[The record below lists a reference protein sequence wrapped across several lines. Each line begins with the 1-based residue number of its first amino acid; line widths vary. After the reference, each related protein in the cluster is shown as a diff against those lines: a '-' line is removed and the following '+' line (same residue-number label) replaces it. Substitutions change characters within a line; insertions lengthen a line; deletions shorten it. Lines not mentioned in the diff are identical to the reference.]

1 MELLS
6 SKFVFD
12 GEELLSNKAIVI
24 HNNTV
29 KDISSKKVLEKVYSL
44 KVKDFGEGV
53 LLPGFVNL
61 HTHLELSY
69 LKNKLPQKK
78 GFVEWLSSIMY
89 EKTKDVD
96 NKEIAKNIENAVET
110 QFKSGVRIIADIS
123 NTLASCE
130 YLKKYMPYSTI
141 FFEQY
146 GLNKEKA
153 CKIKKNL
160 EEKLNNYKKM
170 CGQLK
175 LIPTAHSLYST
186 HSCLI
191 EYLIGLSKQEPFS
204 IHFLESSFEKDF
216 LISRGDMFDFLN
228 SLGLVEETIHYPDV
242 FDYIK
247 KLGISR
253 RKTIFV
259 HCTYADKNELE
270 NIKRTDSTVC
280 LCLRS
285 NKYISEELPD
295 IHSIIKSGVNIGV
308 GTDSLA
314 SNWDLDFINELKF
327 IYGNF
332 SDINPNAIFKWATT
346 NGAKALGLNL
356 GFKKDQTAFAVFL
369 PSSDNNPLEEIL
381 SQRRGISN
389 LRRLNID

>member
-1 MELLS
+1 M
-6 SKFVFD
+6 FD
-12 GEELLSNKAIVI
+12 GEKLLSNKAVALHNDTVI
-24 HNNTV
+24 DV
-29 KDISSKKVLEKVYSL
+29 SSKKVLEKVYSV

-61 HTHLELSY
+61 HTHLELSH
-69 LKNKLPQKK
+69 LKNSLPQKK

-96 NKEIAKNIENAVET
+96 NKEIIKHIKNAVKT

-130 YLKKYMPYSTI
+130 YLKTYMPYSTL

-146 GLNKEKA
+146 GLKKEKA
-153 CKIKKNL
+153 CKAKRNL
-160 EEKLNNYKKM
+160 EENLNDYKKR
-170 CGQLK
+170 CGKLK

-186 HSCLI
+186 HGCLI
-191 EYLIGLSKQEPFS
+191 KYLAGLNKKEPFS
-204 IHFLESSFEKDF
+204 IHFLESSYERDF
-216 LISRGDMFDFLN
+216 LISKGDMFDFLN
-228 SLGLVEETIHYPDV
+228 SLGLIEETTHHTDV
-242 FDYIK
+242 FEYIK
-247 KLGISR
+247 RLGISK

-259 HCTYADKNELE
+259 HCTYVNKNELE
-270 NIKRTDSTVC
+270 NIKETDSTVC

-285 NKYISEELPD
+285 NKYISGTLPD
-295 IHSIIKSGVNIGV
+295 VRTIIKSGVNIGI

-314 SNWDLDFINELKF
+314 SNWDLDFINEMKF

-332 SDINPNAIFKWATT
+332 SDIDPNVIFKWATT

-356 GFKKDQTAFAVFL
+356 GFKKNQTAFGVFI
-369 PSSDNNPLEEIL
+369 PTDNGNPLEEIV
-381 SQRRGISN
+381 SGEGGYPSSADSI
-389 LRRLNID
+389 

>member
-12 GEELLSNKAIVI
+12 GDKLLKDKTIAI
-24 HNNTV
+24 HNNIV
-29 KDISSKKVLEKVYSL
+29 KDVLSKKILEKVYSL
-44 KVKDFGEGV
+44 KAKDFGEGV

-61 HTHLELSY
+61 HTHLELSH

-96 NKEIAKNIENAVET
+96 SKKIAEHIENAVKT
-110 QFKSGVRIIADIS
+110 QFKSGVRIVADIS

-130 YLKKYMPYSTI
+130 YLKKYIPYSTV

-146 GLNKEKA
+146 GLKKEKA
-153 CKIKKNL
+153 CSAAKNL
-160 EEKLNNYKKM
+160 EENLNNYKKR

-191 EYLIGLSKQEPFS
+191 EHLAGLNKKEPFS
-204 IHFLESSFEKDF
+204 IHFLESRFERDF
-216 LISRGDMFDFLN
+216 LISKGGMFDFLN
-228 SLGLVEETIHYPDV
+228 SLGLIEETMNYTDV

-247 KLGISR
+247 KLGISK

-259 HCTYADKNELE
+259 HCTYANKNELE
-270 NIKRTDSTVC
+270 NIKETGSTVC

-285 NKYISEELPD
+285 NEYISGKLPD
-295 IHSIIKSGVNIGV
+295 IRTIIKSGVNIGI

-327 IYGNF
+327 IHNNLN
-332 SDINPNAIFKWATT
+332 DVNPSLIFKWATA

-356 GFKKDQTAFAVFL
+356 GFKKNQTAFAVFM
-369 PSSDNNPLEEIL
+369 PSDDNSPLEEIL
-381 SQRRGISN
+381 SGEGEI
-389 LRRLNID
+389 

>member
-12 GEELLSNKAIVI
+12 GDKLLKDKTIAI
-24 HNNTV
+24 HNNIV
-29 KDISSKKVLEKVYSL
+29 KDVSSKKILEKVYSL
-44 KVKDFGEGV
+44 KAKDFGEGV

-61 HTHLELSY
+61 HTHLELSH

-96 NKEIAKNIENAVET
+96 NMEIVKHIKNAVET
-110 QFKSGVRIIADIS
+110 QFKSGVRIVADIS
-123 NTLASCE
+123 NTLESCE
-130 YLKKYMPYSTI
+130 YLKKYIPYSTV

-146 GLNKEKA
+146 GLKKEKA
-153 CKIKKNL
+153 CKAMKNI
-160 EEKLNNYKKM
+160 EENLNNYKKR

-175 LIPTAHSLYST
+175 LIPTVHSLYST

-191 EYLIGLSKQEPFS
+191 EHLAGLNKKEPFS
-204 IHFLESSFEKDF
+204 IHFLESRFERDF
-216 LISRGDMFDFLN
+216 LISKGEMFDFLN
-228 SLGLVEETIHYPDV
+228 SLGLIEEAMNYTDV

-247 KLGISR
+247 KLGISK

-259 HCTYADKNELE
+259 HCTYANKNELE
-270 NIKRTDSTVC
+270 NIKETGSTVC

-285 NKYISEELPD
+285 NEYISGKLPD
-295 IHSIIKSGVNIGV
+295 IRTIIKSGVNIGI

-314 SNWDLDFINELKF
+314 SNWDLDFIKELKF
-327 IYGNF
+327 IYNNLN
-332 SDINPNAIFKWATT
+332 DINPNLIFKWATA

-356 GFKKDQTAFAVFL
+356 GFKKNQTAFAVFM
-369 PSSDNNPLEEIL
+369 PSDDNSPLEEIL
-381 SQRRGISN
+381 SGEGEI
-389 LRRLNID
+389 